1 MKSVDFDGDTV
12 DEKLVLQFTWLAPA
26 AVSTGVGSRSRLLR
40 GLRVSGSSHRL
51 YDRGRQVYDRVSTGE
66 GSIPKL
72 FRIEPADTDVAES
85 AARGT
90 ALQRDLQAAGK
101 GGSGTGS
108 KKKPKTTGQA
118 KRSSK
123 AGAGGAGAAVGCT
136 DVGTEGDGGGGITGL
151 LKHIRLRACP
161 RSGLRSAVTQS
172 TVGK

>member
-1 MKSVDFDGDTV
+1 MLTFVFKFLQCVV
-12 DEKLVLQFTWLAPA
+12 MMVLA
-26 AVSTGVGSRSRLLR
+26 GVCRY
-40 GLRVSGSSHRL
+40 SSHRL

-85 AARGT
+85 AARGP

-108 KKKPKTTGQA
+108 KKKPETTGQA

-123 AGAGGAGAAVGCT
+123 AGAGGAGAAVGST
-136 DVGTEGDGGGGITGL
+136 DVGTEGDGGGGLPGL

-161 RSGLRSAVTQS
+161 RPGLRSTVTQF

>member
-1 MKSVDFDGDTV
+1 MM
-12 DEKLVLQFTWLAPA
+12 VLA
-26 AVSTGVGSRSRLLR
+26 GVCRH
-40 GLRVSGSSHRL
+40 SSHRL

-90 ALQRDLQAAGK
+90 ALRRDLQAAGK

-108 KKKPKTTGQA
+108 KKEARDHRSGEAQLEGWCRRWVQCTG
-118 KRSSK
+118 S
-123 AGAGGAGAAVGCT
+123 AAVGCT

-161 RSGLRSAVTQS
+161 RPGLRSTVTKF

>member
-1 MKSVDFDGDTV
+1 MLVITV
-12 DEKLVLQFTWLAPA
+12 PIACVI
-26 AVSTGVGSRSRLLR
+26 GV
-40 GLRVSGSSHRL
+40 VK
-51 YDRGRQVYDRVSTGE
+51 YDRVSCGKR
-66 GSIPKL
+66 SIPKL
-72 FRIEPADTDVAES
+72 FRIDRADADVAES
-85 AARGT
+85 AARGI
-90 ALQRDLQAAGK
+90 ALQRGLQAAGK

-123 AGAGGAGAAVGCT
+123 AAAGGAGAAAGST

-161 RSGLRSAVTQS
+161 RPGLRSTVTQF

>member
-1 MKSVDFDGDTV
+1 M
-12 DEKLVLQFTWLAPA
+12 
-26 AVSTGVGSRSRLLR
+26 
-40 GLRVSGSSHRL
+40 
-51 YDRGRQVYDRVSTGE
+51 STGE

-108 KKKPKTTGQA
+108 KKKPETTGQA

-123 AGAGGAGAAVGCT
+123 AASGAGGAGAAVGCT

-172 TVGK
+172 TVRK

>member
-1 MKSVDFDGDTV
+1 MLRIDRADAD
-12 DEKLVLQFTWLAPA
+12 
-26 AVSTGVGSRSRLLR
+26 VS
-40 GLRVSGSSHRL
+40 
-51 YDRGRQVYDRVSTGE
+51 
-66 GSIPKL
+66 
-72 FRIEPADTDVAES
+72 ES
-85 AARGT
+85 AARGI
-90 ALQRDLQAAGK
+90 ALQRGLQVAGK

-123 AGAGGAGAAVGCT
+123 ASGGAGAAVGCT

-161 RSGLRSAVTQS
+161 RPGLRSTVTQFKF